1 MREIASFHFEAC
13 AAHSPPRW
21 KVSPQMRNRWENICA
36 DYYYHLALNS
46 LSGLGPSSVVSSLGG
61 SEASSRPHSRSP
73 SVWTA
78 PLPGQAFI
86 SSSADLPALPNIPDQ
101 FTFQH
106 TSFPQAVHHRSDS
119 STYYTAQWGSPES
132 SEAHLGRYHCRNFS
146 IVSADG
152 SPPHRFSPSRSQTLT
167 PPPRRRTISAA
178 RREGQFRFLN
188 SRRRSVVGVR
198 SPLGQGHSRHSFTEN
213 WLQNNSPDSKNAEKS
228 NWWSDVS
235 ENSDKEAPGPYQ
247 AGESPCSG
255 LIWSRAGSGSGPT
268 EKLGPR
274 KARPTRTREVGKRD
288 SPSLKRTISYS
299 ETKQST
305 ILSQKYPEESLI
317 TAQPFQHSL
326 PVSVGLQPKERPRSH
341 LEMSFDMAQDTEK
354 PLPLPPLF
362 DRSVSE
368 GPLSSISVERSVDS
382 IRSLDMT
389 HSSLQKARK
398 RVLWRGKAC
407 IISLPSIDENSNQ
420 NGCIVLLKP
429 QDVDDRLKMWE
440 RQGFDNKGFTLSSSA
455 EALSSVVSPG
465 QSRAVYPD
473 PGDEEKERSQR
484 DFRVSIPDRR
494 EWEDYVYQL
503 KEDKLRALGVSFAD
517 EEPLERNSP
526 VLPLMS
532 RHASSQS
539 SAMPLSPPLAATS
552 IASSHLLQRL
562 NPLSMSFHAPA
573 NSVAHNS
580 ITYNGTQ
587 PFAKPGVSKFS
598 RYHVPPPKTE
608 KVLPPYQF
616 PPAQSPLQGSW
627 SPQQF
632 IRSHPSSRVTS
643 PGVNEHMQSL
653 VSTLPPP
660 ALSSPDHA
668 GHALHQIPNNQPPY
682 LRAQQAQAQAQL
694 LQLSLQQQQQFLDP
708 RFPQMANNPNIAQP
722 SQHSDYKKQPV
733 IITPIPRGH
742 RQNLS
747 ETLQKEVDE
756 ANCHLEGLD
765 QKADAEGRK
774 ANEDDTEEKSLHGD
788 ELPVLANILQ
798 RVDRDLDVGDSDL
811 ETNPSLSNTPNN
823 SGTRPE
829 HNHRSHASKPSLSKL
844 NVNAPPFVYEPKK
857 TSSPDVFA
865 FLGNQQKPKAPS
877 DSKPL
882 TSTAETT
889 KHTSKISTNGSS
901 FNVAAPAFTPTN
913 INKPAAPSRVFSF
926 SSSGPTFEPNTP
938 SLKTAA
944 IEANSVGPVVRSN
957 GSNGG
962 EIFGDF
968 KISEIVKSGRKSKAI
983 PIVRPLDDGIASGQ
997 DLDGQEDE
1005 SGRITQA
1012 DGRQKRLRRNDD
1024 DSDQIPLF
1032 ATPDFKIPT
1041 HVEEL
1046 HGTDQSKPLDS
1057 DSSNQEDITKSKT
1070 DGDRP
1075 ENTND
1080 LSDSEVS
1087 SLLVDHEALD
1097 ADGRPWEPFTFA
1109 DAQDAAVFNA
1119 ALPVL
1124 PSPTD
1129 AASDD
1134 VAHSINGGDEILP
1147 TPMSEGQSSTR
1158 LVSGV
1163 IRDVEHD
1170 SLPAGDIP
1178 EYATSRTLSGASLG
1192 KMVNDNPSPLG
1203 NPGSRSSESS
1213 IHSELYENTKK
1224 QGEGSKGHHRGGNNL
1239 LDKGSHYKGDAVY
1252 TEQSYNEIDAVMKH
1266 LNDEDSD
1273 LGVERN
1279 VSPWAHRSPIRKAFT
1294 DLQDTSRLQPLL
1306 PPPHDMSDA
1315 PSPSPNRLQQSFQ
1328 YLPKSDPESI
1338 STAEVERVARN
1349 ARFSP
1354 SYRPSK
1360 GSLDSDNPVHR
1371 LNSPGDLPVSDWDD
1385 VLSSTD
1391 EVKFQSRAV
1400 FFDHRINNLVGGI
1413 VRQHVSPLE
1422 KLVSGIESSL
1432 ATLSG
1437 RSASRTHRRNTSS
1450 KEIENSDADDEDDLR
1465 EPMSRVTSPVKDRR
1479 YDKIKASMAEL
1490 SAAHQNLPSVSE
1502 ISELMKAVN
1511 DLRSLAPGPTQ
1522 PLEEI
1527 RTIVQEAVSNQ
1538 LRGKSGVVMSSQES
1552 ATAEKLQLHIAGL
1565 ESMLKISDAR
1575 AEDELKARRHTE
1587 DALADNQRLLRIA
1600 MQEAAEQRE
1609 SAEETERSLAAF
1621 HDERQHVLRRTA
1633 VLEGIQES
1641 LQKSVADLSE
1651 KNAAL
1656 ESTLEEY
1663 RLSSSQWRKEVEL
1676 AKMEN
1681 QDLRRTINA
1690 LKVEIEDNIRG
1701 RQTLRTKF
1709 DRLQEDMTLASRDI
1723 ARDQSIWR
1731 KREEENKTRLEIL
1744 NERLGSESKLREKLE
1759 HEIVGFVAK
1768 EREATNLQHAFEQ
1781 SQLENVRLQRLI
1793 DELRAES
1800 NEHQKN
1806 VTRSEC
1812 ELLELRESAR
1822 LEVDLVRASMN
1833 GEIATANNDVKTAR
1847 SELELF
1853 ISRHR
1858 SEIENA
1864 TSIAASTKAR
1874 YEAVVEDI
1882 TNNAA
1887 SSKAKY
1893 EALLEEANMSAA
1905 AAKVRYTAMLEEAS
1919 ESRNI
1924 ALREAAEAREAALQ
1938 EHYRFH
1944 ERTLE
1949 DLKAV
1954 QFQELKNIAGEK
1966 QQSEINLNDRL
1977 SLTNEK
1983 MGYLERQL
1991 EELKAQHDHQLKI
2004 ALEAKQHAENHAS
2017 DRLELANEKLRHLE
2031 QSTEELKALH
2041 AHVLKT
2047 SVEEKERAEI
2057 HADDRLA
2064 LADKKVLHLEDKVT
2078 HLCEMLEIAKRA
2090 SQQLVSQSKKS
2101 GPSPSTNLE
2110 LNSLSRKPNIPE
2122 KISPQAL
2129 RESII
2134 VLQEQLQEREARIEQ
2149 FEQSQT
2155 SIDRDAPAK
2164 LKDREIEITWLR
2176 ELIGVRID
2184 DLEDI
2189 ITTVSQPHFDRDA
2202 VKDAAIRL
2210 KANLQ
2215 MEQQEKERAIAGGQ
2229 NFPSLASI
2237 AASPRALPLAAAAAW
2252 GNWRKGRDSSISF
2265 GSLTAV
2271 ASGSPSQTQSR
2282 SSPPTSQGFLSG
2294 LLTPPGTNI
2303 RQTSQQQGPSSPPIR
2318 QTASSNSK
2326 RPAPRSYR
2334 TPHQSISLRD
2344 DTKPLELLSEAPVTP
2359 RLMRKASY
2367 DGDAEVATGFGE
2379 DSEEGAFFAQD
2390 GRDDAR
2396 SDEPFG
2402 PDIATVSGG
2411 QI

>member
-1 MREIASFHFEAC
+1 M
-13 AAHSPPRW
+13 
-21 KVSPQMRNRWENICA
+21 ENSRA
-36 DYYYHLALNS
+36 DYYYHSALNS

-61 SEASSRPHSRSP
+61 IEASSRPHSRSP

-78 PLPGQAFI
+78 PLSSQAFI
-86 SSSADLPALPNIPDQ
+86 PSSADLPALPDIPDQ

-119 STYYTAQWGSPES
+119 STYYTAQWGSPAS
-132 SEAHLGRYHCRNFS
+132 SEAHLGRPNYRNLS

-167 PPPRRRTISAA
+167 PPQRRRTISAA
-178 RREGQFRFLN
+178 RREGQFGFLN
-188 SRRRSVVGVR
+188 LRRRSAVGVR

-213 WLQNNSPDSKNAEKS
+213 WLRNNLPDSTNAEKS

-235 ENSDKEAPGPYQ
+235 ENSDKEALGLYQ
-247 AGESPCSG
+247 TGESPCSG
-255 LIWSRAGSGSGPT
+255 LTWSRAGGGSSPA
-268 EKLGPR
+268 EKLGAR
-274 KARPTRTREVGKRD
+274 KARSTKSREAGKRD
-288 SPSLKRTISYS
+288 SPSLKRTISCS
-299 ETKQST
+299 ESKQST
-305 ILSQKYPEESLI
+305 TLFPKYPQESLI
-317 TAQPFQHSL
+317 TVQPFQHSL
-326 PVSVGLQPKERPRSH
+326 AVLVGLQPKERPRSH
-341 LEMSFDMAQDTEK
+341 LGTSFGMAQDTEK
-354 PLPLPPLF
+354 PLPPPSPF

-368 GPLSSISVERSVDS
+368 GPLSSISTERSVDS
-382 IRSLDMT
+382 FRSLDMA
-389 HSSLQKARK
+389 HPSLQKARK
-398 RVLWRGKAC
+398 RVMHRGKAC
-407 IISLPSIDENSNQ
+407 IISLPSIDENANQ
-420 NGCIVLLKP
+420 NGRIAFLKP

-455 EALSSVVSPG
+455 EGFSPVISQG

-494 EWEDYVYQL
+494 EWDDYEYQL

-517 EEPLERNSP
+517 EESSARNSP

-539 SAMPLSPPLAATS
+539 SAMPLSPPSAATA
-552 IASSHLLQRL
+552 IANSHPLQRL
-562 NPLSMSFHAPA
+562 NPLTMSFHAPT

-587 PFAKPGVSKFS
+587 PFAKPGASKFS
-598 RYHVPPPKTE
+598 RYHVPPPNTE
-608 KVLPPYQF
+608 KLLPSYQF

-632 IRSHPSSRVTS
+632 IRSHPSPRVTP
-643 PGVNEHMQSL
+643 PGVNGHMQSL

-668 GHALHQIPNNQPPY
+668 GHALHQILNNPPPY
-682 LRAQQAQAQAQL
+682 IRPQQAQTQAQL
-694 LQLSLQQQQQFLDP
+694 LQQSLQQQQQLLDP
-708 RFPQMANNPNIAQP
+708 RFLQMTNNHNIAQP
-722 SQHSDYKKQPV
+722 SQHSNYQKQPD

-756 ANCHLEGLD
+756 ADCHLESSD

-774 ANEDDTEEKSLHGD
+774 AAEDGAEEKSLHGD

-798 RVDRDLDVGDSDL
+798 RVDRDLEVDDSDL
-811 ETNPSLSNTPNN
+811 ETNPSLSNTPKP

-829 HNHRSHASKPSLSKL
+829 HNHRSHESKPSLSKL
-844 NVNAPPFVYEPKK
+844 NVNAPAFVYEPKK

-865 FLGNQQKPKAPS
+865 FLGNQKKPKSPS

-889 KHTSKISTNGSS
+889 KHTSKFSTNGSS

-913 INKPAAPSRVFSF
+913 PTKPAAPSREFSF
-926 SSSGPTFEPNTP
+926 SSSGPKFEPNTP
-938 SLKTAA
+938 SSKTAGIEA
-944 IEANSVGPVVRSN
+944 NTAGIEANSAGPVV

-962 EIFGDF
+962 RIFG
-968 KISEIVKSGRKSKAI
+968 EINFSGMVKPGRKSKAI

-1046 HGTDQSKPLDS
+1046 YERDHPKSLDS
-1057 DSSNQEDITKSKT
+1057 DSNNQEDITKSKT
-1070 DGDRP
+1070 GEDRT
-1075 ENTND
+1075 ENAND

-1087 SLLVDHEALD
+1087 SLLVDREAID
-1097 ADGRPWEPFTFA
+1097 ADGKPWEPFTFA
-1109 DAQDAAVFNA
+1109 DAQDAAMFNA

-1129 AASDD
+1129 AVSDD
-1134 VAHSINGGDEILP
+1134 VGHSTNGGDEILP
-1147 TPMSEGQSSTR
+1147 APMSEGQSSTR

-1170 SLPAGDIP
+1170 SLPASDIP
-1178 EYATSRTLSGASLG
+1178 EYAISGTLSGASLG
-1192 KMVNDNPSPLG
+1192 KTANDNPSPLG
-1203 NPGSRSSESS
+1203 KTGSRSSESS
-1213 IHSELYENTKK
+1213 THSELYENTKRHE
-1224 QGEGSKGHHRGGNNL
+1224 EGSEGHHRGESNL
-1239 LDKGSHYKGDAVY
+1239 LDKGSHYKGNTVY
-1252 TEQSYNEIDAVMKH
+1252 IEQSYNEIDAVMKH

-1279 VSPWAHRSPIRKAFT
+1279 VSPWTHRSPIRTPFT
-1294 DLQDTSRLQPLL
+1294 DLQDTSGIQPLL
-1306 PPPHDMSDA
+1306 PPPHDRSDA
-1315 PSPSPNRLQQSFQ
+1315 PSPSPNRLQQPFQ
-1328 YLPKSDPESI
+1328 YLPKSDSESV

-1385 VLSSTD
+1385 ILSSTD

-1437 RSASRTHRRNTSS
+1437 RSASRRHRRSASS

-1465 EPMSRVTSPVKDRR
+1465 EPLSRVTSPVKDRR

-1490 SAAHQNLPSVSE
+1490 SAAYQNLPSVSE
-1502 ISELMKAVN
+1502 ISELIKAVN
-1511 DLRSLAPGPTQ
+1511 DLRSLAPGPAQ
-1522 PLEEI
+1522 PLGEI
-1527 RTIVQEAVSNQ
+1527 RTVVQEAVANQ

-1575 AEDELKARRHTE
+1575 ADDELKARRHTE

-1621 HDERQHVLRRTA
+1621 HDERHHVLRRTA
-1633 VLEGIQES
+1633 VLEGVQES

-1731 KREEENKTRLEIL
+1731 KREEENKARLEIL
-1744 NERLGSESKLREKLE
+1744 NERLDSESKLREKLE
-1759 HEIVGFVAK
+1759 HEIVGFVAH
-1768 EREATNLQHAFEQ
+1768 EREATNLQQLLEQ
-1781 SQLENVRLQRLI
+1781 SQLEIVRLQRLI

-1800 NEHQKN
+1800 NEHQRN

-1812 ELLELRESAR
+1812 ELLEVRESAR
-1822 LEVDLVRASMN
+1822 LEVELVRASMN

-1847 SELELF
+1847 SELENF

-1864 TSIAASTKAR
+1864 TSIAASTKVR
-1874 YEAVVEDI
+1874 YEAIFEDI

-1893 EALLEEANMSAA
+1893 EALLEEATISAA
-1905 AAKVRYTAMLEEAS
+1905 AAKARYTAMLEEAS

-1954 QFQELKNIAGEK
+1954 QFQELKNIADEK

-1983 MGYLERQL
+1983 IGYLERKL
-1991 EELKAQHDHQLKI
+1991 EESKAQHDQQLKI
-2004 ALEAKQHAENHAS
+2004 ALEAKQHAESLAS

-2031 QSTEELKALH
+2031 QSTDELKALH
-2041 AHVLKT
+2041 ENVLKA
-2047 SVEEKERAEI
+2047 SVEEKDRAEI
-2057 HADDRLA
+2057 HANDRLA

-2078 HLCEMLEIAKRA
+2078 HLYEMLEIAKTA
-2090 SQQLVSQSKKS
+2090 AQQLVSQSKKS
-2101 GPSPSTNLE
+2101 GTNPSTTRE
-2110 LNSLSRKPNIPE
+2110 SIPLSRNPNIPE

-2149 FEQSQT
+2149 LEQEQT
-2155 SIDRDAPAK
+2155 SIDRDAPTK
-2164 LKDREIEITWLR
+2164 LKDREIEVTWLR
-2176 ELIGVRID
+2176 ELLGVRID

-2252 GNWRKGRDSSISF
+2252 GNWRKGRDSSRSF

-2271 ASGSPSQTQSR
+2271 ASGSPSQTPSR
-2282 SSPPTSQGFLSG
+2282 SSPSTSQGFLSG

-2303 RQTSQQQGPSSPPIR
+2303 RQTPQQQGPSSRPIR

-2326 RPAPRSYR
+2326 RPAPRSYQ
-2334 TPHQSISLRD
+2334 TPRQSISLRD
-2344 DTKPLELLSEAPVTP
+2344 DTKPLELLPEAPVTP

-2367 DGDAEVATGFGE
+2367 DGDAEVTTGFGE
-2379 DSEEGAFFAQD
+2379 DSDEGAFFAQD

-2396 SDEPFG
+2396 SYEPFG
-2402 PDIATVSGG
+2402 PDIGTVSEG
-2411 QI
+2411 QV

>member
-1 MREIASFHFEAC
+1 M
-13 AAHSPPRW
+13 
-21 KVSPQMRNRWENICA
+21 
-36 DYYYHLALNS
+36 
-46 LSGLGPSSVVSSLGG
+46 
-61 SEASSRPHSRSP
+61 
-73 SVWTA
+73 
-78 PLPGQAFI
+78 
-86 SSSADLPALPNIPDQ
+86 
-101 FTFQH
+101 
-106 TSFPQAVHHRSDS
+106 HHRSDS
-119 STYYTAQWGSPES
+119 STYYTAQWGSPAS
-132 SEAHLGRYHCRNFS
+132 SEAHLGRHHYRDLS
-146 IVSADG
+146 IVSVDG
-152 SPPHRFSPSRSQTLT
+152 SPADRISPSRSQTLT
-167 PPPRRRTISAA
+167 PSQRRRTISVA
-178 RREGQFRFLN
+178 RREGQFGFLN
-188 SRRRSVVGVR
+188 SRRRSVIGVR
-198 SPLGQGHSRHSFTEN
+198 FPLGQGHSRHSFTEH
-213 WLQNNSPDSKNAEKS
+213 WLKNNLPDSTNGEES
-228 NWWSDVS
+228 SWWSDVS
-235 ENSDKEAPGPYQ
+235 EISDKEALGPYQ

-255 LIWSRAGSGSGPT
+255 PNWSRVSGGSPPA
-268 EKLGPR
+268 EILGIR
-274 KARPTRTREVGKRD
+274 KARSTKTREVGKRD
-288 SPSLKRTISYS
+288 SPNLKRTISCS
-299 ETKQST
+299 EPKQNT
-305 ILSQKYPEESLI
+305 TLFQKHPQGPLI
-317 TAQPFQHSL
+317 TVQPFQHSL
-326 PVSVGLQPKERPRSH
+326 PLSVVLQPKDRPRNH
-341 LEMSFDMAQDTEK
+341 LGISFGMAQGTEK
-354 PLPLPPLF
+354 PLPPPPPF
-362 DRSVSE
+362 DRSVPE
-368 GPLSSISVERSVDS
+368 GPLSSISMERSVDS
-382 IRSLDMT
+382 IRSLDT
-389 HSSLQKARK
+389 GHQSLQKARK
-398 RVLWRGKAC
+398 RVTWRGKAC
-407 IISLPSIDENSNQ
+407 VISLPSIDENSNQ
-420 NGCIVLLKP
+420 NGSIVLLKP
-429 QDVDDRLKMWE
+429 QDVHDRLKMWE

-455 EALSSVVSPG
+455 EGFSPVTSQG

-484 DFRVSIPDRR
+484 QFRVSIPDRR

-517 EEPLERNSP
+517 GESSVRNTP
-526 VLPLMS
+526 VLPFMS
-532 RHASSQS
+532 RNASSQS

-552 IASSHLLQRL
+552 MANSHHLQRL
-562 NPLSMSFHAPA
+562 NPLSMSFHAPT
-573 NSVAHNS
+573 NSGAHQS
-580 ITYNGTQ
+580 IIYNGTQ
-587 PFAKPGVSKFS
+587 PFAKPGVANFS
-598 RYHVPPPKTE
+598 RYQVPTPNTE

-643 PGVNEHMQSL
+643 PGVIGRVQSL

-668 GHALHQIPNNQPPY
+668 GHALHQAPNNTPPY
-682 LRAQQAQAQAQL
+682 MRPQQAQAQVQPL
-694 LQLSLQQQQQFLDP
+694 EQSLQQQQQPPDP
-708 RFPQMANNPNIAQP
+708 RVLQMTNSHDITQP
-722 SQHSDYKKQPV
+722 SQHSNHKKQPD

-756 ANCHLEGLD
+756 AYSHLESSD
-765 QKADAEGRK
+765 QKADAERGQVDENDAEGK
-774 ANEDDTEEKSLHGD
+774 ILHVE
-788 ELPVLANILQ
+788 ELPVLANILR
-798 RVDRDLDVGDSDL
+798 RVNRDLDVDDSDL
-811 ETNPSLSNTPNN
+811 ETNPSISNTPKP
-823 SGTRPE
+823 SGTWLE
-829 HNHRSHASKPSLSKL
+829 HNHQSHESKPSLSKL
-844 NVNAPPFVYEPKK
+844 NVNAPAFVYEPKK

-865 FLGNQQKPKAPS
+865 FLGNQQQPKSPS
-877 DSKPL
+877 GSKPL
-882 TSTAETT
+882 TSTVEIT
-889 KHTSKISTNGSS
+889 KHSSKFSANGSS

-913 INKPAAPSRVFSF
+913 PAKPAAPSRVFSF
-926 SSSGPTFEPNTP
+926 SSSGPTFGPNAP
-938 SLKTAA
+938 SFKTAG
-944 IEANSVGPVVRSN
+944 IEANFAGPVVE
-957 GSNGG
+957 SNGG
-962 EIFGDF
+962 KIFGEIDF
-968 KISEIVKSGRKSKAI
+968 SEIVKPGRKSKAI
-983 PIVRPLDDGIASGQ
+983 PIVRPLDDEFASGQ
-997 DLDGQEDE
+997 HLDGQEDE

-1012 DGRQKRLRRNDD
+1012 DGRQKRLRRNDE

-1041 HVEEL
+1041 HVNEPHET
-1046 HGTDQSKPLDS
+1046 HQSKSPDS
-1057 DSSNQEDITKSKT
+1057 DSNNQEDITKSKT
-1070 DGDRP
+1070 NGDRP
-1075 ENTND
+1075 EYTND
-1080 LSDSEVS
+1080 SSDSEVS
-1087 SLLVDHEALD
+1087 SLLVGHETTD
-1097 ADGRPWEPFTFA
+1097 VDGKQWEPFTFS
-1109 DAQDAAVFNA
+1109 DAQDAALFNA
-1119 ALPVL
+1119 ALPVR
-1124 PSPTD
+1124 PSTD
-1129 AASDD
+1129 AVCNDLAYSPIG
-1134 VAHSINGGDEILP
+1134 VDEIPPASL
-1147 TPMSEGQSSTR
+1147 SECHSST
-1158 LVSGV
+1158 LIVSGV

-1170 SLPAGDIP
+1170 SLPASEMP
-1178 EYATSRTLSGASLG
+1178 EHATSRTLSRASLG
-1192 KMVNDNPSPLG
+1192 KMVNDNPSPLSKK
-1203 NPGSRSSESS
+1203 GSRSSESS
-1213 IHSELYENTKK
+1213 NHSELNENTKK
-1224 QGEGSKGHHRGGNNL
+1224 QEAGSEGHHRDESNL
-1239 LDKGSHYKGDAVY
+1239 TDQGSHYTGDATY
-1252 TEQSYNEIDAVMKH
+1252 IEQSYNEIDAVMKH

-1279 VSPWAHRSPIRKAFT
+1279 VSHWRHRSPIRTSVA
-1294 DLQDTSRLQPLL
+1294 DLQDTSGIQPRL
-1306 PPPHDMSDA
+1306 PPPHDRSDA
-1315 PSPSPNRLQQSFQ
+1315 PSPSPNRLQQPFQ
-1328 YLPKSDPESI
+1328 YLPQSAPESV

-1360 GSLDSDNPVHR
+1360 GSLDSDNPIHR

-1385 VLSSTD
+1385 ILSSTD

-1432 ATLSG
+1432 AALSG
-1437 RSASRTHRRNTSS
+1437 RSASRRHRRSTSS
-1450 KEIENSDADDEDDLR
+1450 RDIENSDADDEDELR
-1465 EPMSRVTSPVKDRR
+1465 EPLSRVTSPVKDRR

-1490 SAAHQNLPSVSE
+1490 SAAHHNLPSVSE

-1511 DLRSLAPGPTQ
+1511 DLRSLASGPTQ
-1522 PLEEI
+1522 PLGEI
-1527 RTIVQEAVSNQ
+1527 RTIVQEAVANQ

-1575 AEDELKARRHTE
+1575 ADDELKARRHTE

-1633 VLEGIQES
+1633 VLEGVQES

-1731 KREEENKTRLEIL
+1731 KREEENKARLEIL
-1744 NERLGSESKLREKLE
+1744 NERLASESKLREKLE
-1759 HEIVGFVAK
+1759 HEIVSLVAQG
-1768 EREATNLQHAFEQ
+1768 RESTNLQHALEQ
-1781 SQLENVRLQRLI
+1781 SQSEIVRMQRLI

-1800 NEHQKN
+1800 SEHQKN

-1812 ELLELRESAR
+1812 ELLEVRESAR
-1822 LEVDLVRASMN
+1822 LEVELVRASMKA
-1833 GEIATANNDVKTAR
+1833 EIARANNEVKTVR
-1847 SELELF
+1847 SELELS

-1858 SEIENA
+1858 SEIDNA
-1864 TSIAASTKAR
+1864 TGIAASTKAR
-1874 YEAVVEDI
+1874 YEAILEEV

-1893 EALLEEANMSAA
+1893 EASLEEATISAA

-1919 ESRNI
+1919 ESRND

-1954 QFQELKNIAGEK
+1954 QSQELKNMADAK
-1966 QQSEINLNDRL
+1966 QQSEMNLNDRL
-1977 SLTNEK
+1977 SLANEK
-1983 MGYLERQL
+1983 MGYLERKM

-2004 ALEAKQHAENHAS
+2004 ALEAKQDAESHAS
-2017 DRLELANEKLRHLE
+2017 DRLALAHEKLHHLE
-2031 QSTEELKALH
+2031 QSTEEFKALH
-2041 AHVLKT
+2041 EHMLKV
-2047 SVEEKERAEI
+2047 SVEEKERAER

-2078 HLCEMLEIAKRA
+2078 HLYEMLEIAKTA
-2090 SQQLVSQSKKS
+2090 AQQLVSQSKIS
-2101 GPSPSTNLE
+2101 GPSSSTSHQSIPPPR
-2110 LNSLSRKPNIPE
+2110 NSSIPE

-2149 FEQSQT
+2149 LEQEQT

-2176 ELIGVRID
+2176 ELLGVRID

-2189 ITTVSQPHFDRDA
+2189 ITTVSQPHFDREA

-2252 GNWRKGRDSSISF
+2252 GNWRKGRDISRSF
-2265 GSLTAV
+2265 GGITAV
-2271 ASGSPSQTQSR
+2271 ASGSPSQTPSR
-2282 SSPPTSQGFLSG
+2282 SSPSASQGFLSG

-2303 RQTSQQQGPSSPPIR
+2303 RQTPQQQGPSSRPIR

-2334 TPHQSISLRD
+2334 TPSQSISFRD
-2344 DTKPLELLSEAPVTP
+2344 DNKPLELLPEAPVTP
-2359 RLMRKASY
+2359 RLMRKGSY
-2367 DGDAEVATGFGE
+2367 DGDAEVTTGFGE
-2379 DSEEGAFFAQD
+2379 DSDESAFFAHD
-2390 GRDDAR
+2390 GEDDAR
-2396 SDEPFG
+2396 SYEPFG
-2402 PDIATVSGG
+2402 LDIGAVSGD
-2411 QI
+2411 QA

>member
-1 MREIASFHFEAC
+1 M
-13 AAHSPPRW
+13 
-21 KVSPQMRNRWENICA
+21 
-36 DYYYHLALNS
+36 
-46 LSGLGPSSVVSSLGG
+46 
-61 SEASSRPHSRSP
+61 
-73 SVWTA
+73 
-78 PLPGQAFI
+78 
-86 SSSADLPALPNIPDQ
+86 
-101 FTFQH
+101 
-106 TSFPQAVHHRSDS
+106 
-119 STYYTAQWGSPES
+119 
-132 SEAHLGRYHCRNFS
+132 
-146 IVSADG
+146 
-152 SPPHRFSPSRSQTLT
+152 
-167 PPPRRRTISAA
+167 
-178 RREGQFRFLN
+178 
-188 SRRRSVVGVR
+188 
-198 SPLGQGHSRHSFTEN
+198 
-213 WLQNNSPDSKNAEKS
+213 EKG

-235 ENSDKEAPGPYQ
+235 EISDKEALGPYQ
-247 AGESPCSG
+247 SGESPCSG
-255 LIWSRAGSGSGPT
+255 PTLSRVGCGSPPAD
-268 EKLGPR
+268 KLDIR
-274 KARPTRTREVGKRD
+274 KARPTKTREAGKRD
-288 SPSLKRTISYS
+288 NPSLKRNSNCS
-299 ETKQST
+299 EPKQSNT
-305 ILSQKYPEESLI
+305 LFQKYPQESLI
-317 TAQPFQHSL
+317 TVQPFQHSL
-326 PVSVGLQPKERPRSH
+326 AILVGLQPKERPRNH
-341 LEMSFDMAQDTEK
+341 LGTLFGMAQDKEK
-354 PLPLPPLF
+354 PLPPPPPF
-362 DRSVSE
+362 DRSISE
-368 GPLSSISVERSVDS
+368 GPLSNISVVRSVDS
-382 IRSLDMT
+382 IRSPDMA
-389 HSSLQKARK
+389 HPWLQKARK
-398 RVLWRGKAC
+398 RVTWRGKAC

-420 NGCIVLLKP
+420 NGYIALLKP
-429 QDVDDRLKMWE
+429 KDVHDRLKMWE
-440 RQGFDNKGFTLSSSA
+440 HQGFDNKGFTLSSSA
-455 EALSSVVSPG
+455 EGFSPVISQG

-473 PGDEEKERSQR
+473 PLDEEKERSQR

-517 EEPLERNSP
+517 EESSARNTP

-532 RHASSQS
+532 RHNSSQS
-539 SAMPLSPPLAATS
+539 SAMPLSPPLATTS
-552 IASSHLLQRL
+552 IANSHPLQRL
-562 NPLSMSFHAPA
+562 NPLSMSFHAPT
-573 NSVAHNS
+573 NSVAHKS
-580 ITYNGTQ
+580 IIYNGTQ
-587 PFAKPGVSKFS
+587 PFAKPGVSQFS
-598 RYHVPPPKTE
+598 RYHVPQPNTE

-627 SPQQF
+627 SPEQF

-643 PGVNEHMQSL
+643 PGVNGRMQSI
-653 VSTLPPP
+653 VSTLPPR

-668 GHALHQIPNNQPPY
+668 GHALHQSSNNPPPY
-682 LRAQQAQAQAQL
+682 MRPQQAQTQAQQL
-694 LQLSLQQQQQFLDP
+694 LDHRFLQ
-708 RFPQMANNPNIAQP
+708 MTNNNNIAQP
-722 SQHSDYKKQPV
+722 SQHSNYKKQPD

-756 ANCHLEGLD
+756 ADCNLESSD
-765 QKADAEGRK
+765 QKADAEGRQ
-774 ANEDDTEEKSLHGD
+774 ADEDDVEEKSLHGD
-788 ELPVLANILQ
+788 DLPVLANILQ
-798 RVDRDLDVGDSDL
+798 CVDRDLLDVDDSEL
-811 ETNPSLSNTPNN
+811 ETNPSISNTPKPN
-823 SGTRPE
+823 GTWPD
-829 HNHRSHASKPSLSKL
+829 HNHRSHESKPSLSKL
-844 NVNAPPFVYEPKK
+844 NVNAPMFVYEPKK

-865 FLGNQQKPKAPS
+865 FLGNQQNPKSPS
-877 DSKPL
+877 GSKPL
-882 TSTAETT
+882 NSTAETI
-889 KHTSKISTNGSS
+889 KHRSKLSTNGSS
-901 FNVAAPAFTPTN
+901 FNVTAPAFTPTN
-913 INKPAAPSRVFSF
+913 PPKPAAPFRVFSF
-926 SSSGPTFEPNTP
+926 SSSGPTFEPNGP
-938 SLKTAA
+938 SFKTAD
-944 IEANSVGPVVRSN
+944 IETNSAGPVVGSNASN
-957 GSNGG
+957 GVKIFG
-962 EIFGDF
+962 EIDF
-968 KISEIVKSGRKSKAI
+968 SEIVKPGRKSKAI
-983 PIVRPLDDGIASGQ
+983 PIVRPLDEGIASGQ
-997 DLDGQEDE
+997 HFDGQED
-1005 SGRITQA
+1005 
-1012 DGRQKRLRRNDD
+1012 DGRQKRLRRDDD

-1032 ATPDFKIPT
+1032 ATPDFQIPSL
-1041 HVEEL
+1041 VEEL
-1046 HGTDQSKPLDS
+1046 HETDQLQSPDS
-1057 DSSNQEDITKSKT
+1057 DSNNQEGMTKSRT
-1070 DGDRP
+1070 DRDQL

-1080 LSDSEVS
+1080 SSHTEVS
-1087 SLLVDHEALD
+1087 SLLVDHETID
-1097 ADGRPWEPFTFA
+1097 SDGKRWEPFTFA
-1109 DAQDAAVFNA
+1109 DAQDAAMFNA

-1129 AASDD
+1129 AVCDD
-1134 VAHSINGGDEILP
+1134 VEHSTNGGDEIFPAPL
-1147 TPMSEGQSSTR
+1147 SEGQSSAC

-1170 SLPAGDIP
+1170 SLPASDRP
-1178 EYATSRTLSGASLG
+1178 EYATSRTLSRASLVE
-1192 KMVNDNPSPLG
+1192 MVNDNPSPLG
-1203 NPGSRSSESS
+1203 KTCSRSLGSS
-1213 IHSELYENTKK
+1213 NHSELYENTKK
-1224 QGEGSKGHHRGGNNL
+1224 QEGSERHHRGKSNP
-1239 LDKGSHYKGDAVY
+1239 LDKGSHYKEDATY
-1252 TEQSYNEIDAVMKH
+1252 IEQSYNEIDAVMKH

-1279 VSPWAHRSPIRKAFT
+1279 ISPWAHPCPIRKPFT
-1294 DLQDTSRLQPLL
+1294 DLHDTSGIQPLL
-1306 PPPHDMSDA
+1306 PPPHDKSDA
-1315 PSPSPNRLQQSFQ
+1315 PSPSPNRLQQLFQ
-1328 YLPKSDPESI
+1328 YLPKSDSESV

-1360 GSLDSDNPVHR
+1360 GSLDSENPIHR

-1385 VLSSTD
+1385 ILSSTD
-1391 EVKFQSRAV
+1391 ELKFQSRAV

-1422 KLVSGIESSL
+1422 KLISGIESSL
-1432 ATLSG
+1432 ATLSA
-1437 RSASRTHRRNTSS
+1437 RSASRRHRRSTSS

-1465 EPMSRVTSPVKDRR
+1465 EPLSRVTSPAKDRR

-1511 DLRSLAPGPTQ
+1511 DLRSLAPGPAQ
-1522 PLEEI
+1522 PLGEI
-1527 RTIVQEAVSNQ
+1527 RAVVQEAVANQ

-1575 AEDELKARRHTE
+1575 ADDELKARRHTE

-1600 MQEAAEQRE
+1600 MQEASEQRE

-1633 VLEGIQES
+1633 LLEGVQES

-1663 RLSSSQWRKEVEL
+1663 RLSSSQWRNEVES

-1681 QDLRRTINA
+1681 QDLQRTVNA

-1701 RQTLRTKF
+1701 RHTLRTKF

-1731 KREEENKTRLEIL
+1731 KREEENKARLEIL
-1744 NERLGSESKLREKLE
+1744 NERLDSESKLREELE
-1759 HEIVGFVAK
+1759 HEIVGFVAQ
-1768 EREATNLQHAFEQ
+1768 EREATNLQHALEQ
-1781 SQLENVRLQRLI
+1781 SQLENVRLHRLI

-1800 NEHQKN
+1800 NEHQRD

-1812 ELLELRESAR
+1812 KLLEVRESAR
-1822 LEVDLVRASMN
+1822 LEVELVRVSMN

-1874 YEAVVEDI
+1874 YEAILEDV
-1882 TNNAA
+1882 TDNAD

-1893 EALLEEANMSAA
+1893 EALLEEATINAA

-1919 ESRNI
+1919 ESRNN

-1954 QFQELKNIAGEK
+1954 QFQELKNMADAK
-1966 QQSEINLNDRL
+1966 QQCEINLKDRL
-1977 SLTNEK
+1977 SLANEK
-1983 MGYLERQL
+1983 MGYLERKL
-1991 EELKAQHDHQLKI
+1991 EELKVQHDQQLEL
-2004 ALEAKQHAENHAS
+2004 ALEAKQHTESNAS
-2017 DRLELANEKLRHLE
+2017 DQLVLANEKLRHLE

-2041 AHVLKT
+2041 EHTLKT
-2047 SVEEKERAEI
+2047 SVEEKQRAEI

-2064 LADKKVLHLEDKVT
+2064 IADKKVLHLEDKVT
-2078 HLCEMLEIAKRA
+2078 HLYEMLEIAKTA
-2090 SQQLVSQSKKS
+2090 AQQLVTRSKKC
-2101 GPSPSTNLE
+2101 GPSPSTIRE
-2110 LNSLSRKPNIPE
+2110 PIPLSRNASLPE

-2149 FEQSQT
+2149 LGQEQK

-2176 ELIGVRID
+2176 ELLGVRID

-2215 MEQQEKERAIAGGQ
+2215 MEQQEKERSIAGGQ

-2252 GNWRKGRDSSISF
+2252 GNWRKGRDSSRSF

-2271 ASGSPSQTQSR
+2271 ASDSPSQTPSR
-2282 SSPPTSQGFLSG
+2282 SSPSTSQGFLSG
-2294 LLTPPGTNI
+2294 LLTPPGTNT
-2303 RQTSQQQGPSSPPIR
+2303 RQTTQQQGQSCRPIR

-2326 RPAPRSYR
+2326 RPTPKSYQ
-2334 TPHQSISLRD
+2334 TPCQSISLGED
-2344 DTKPLELLSEAPVTP
+2344 NKPLGLLPEAPVTP
-2359 RLMRKASY
+2359 RLMRKASF
-2367 DGDAEVATGFGE
+2367 DGDAEVTTGFGG
-2379 DSEEGAFFAQD
+2379 DSDEGAIFAHD
-2390 GRDDAR
+2390 GSDDAI
-2396 SDEPFG
+2396 SFEPFG
-2402 PDIATVSGG
+2402 PHIDTLSED

>member
-1 MREIASFHFEAC
+1 M
-13 AAHSPPRW
+13 
-21 KVSPQMRNRWENICA
+21 
-36 DYYYHLALNS
+36 
-46 LSGLGPSSVVSSLGG
+46 
-61 SEASSRPHSRSP
+61 
-73 SVWTA
+73 
-78 PLPGQAFI
+78 
-86 SSSADLPALPNIPDQ
+86 
-101 FTFQH
+101 
-106 TSFPQAVHHRSDS
+106 
-119 STYYTAQWGSPES
+119 
-132 SEAHLGRYHCRNFS
+132 
-146 IVSADG
+146 SADG
-152 SPPHRFSPSRSQTLT
+152 SPPHRFSPIRSQTLT
-167 PPPRRRTISAA
+167 PPQRRRTISVA
-178 RREGQFRFLN
+178 RREGQLRFLN

-213 WLQNNSPDSKNAEKS
+213 WLRNNLPGSTNSEKS
-228 NWWSDVS
+228 NWWSDSS
-235 ENSDKEAPGPYQ
+235 ENSDKEALGPYQ
-247 AGESPCSG
+247 AEESPCSRPTS
-255 LIWSRAGSGSGPT
+255 SRVGGGSPPA
-268 EKLGPR
+268 EKVGAR
-274 KARPTRTREVGKRD
+274 KARSTKTREAGKRD
-288 SPSLKRTISYS
+288 SPSLKRDISCS
-299 ETKQST
+299 APKQST
-305 ILSQKYPEESLI
+305 TLFQRYPKESLI
-317 TAQPFQHSL
+317 TVQPFQHSL
-326 PVSVGLQPKERPRSH
+326 AILVDLQPKERPRSH
-341 LEMSFDMAQDTEK
+341 LGMSFRMAQDTDK
-354 PLPLPPLF
+354 PLPPPPPF

-368 GPLSSISVERSVDS
+368 GPLSSISP
-382 IRSLDMT
+382 
-389 HSSLQKARK
+389 SLQKARK
-398 RVLWRGKAC
+398 RVMCRGKAC
-407 IISLPSIDENSNQ
+407 IISLPLIDENSKQ
-420 NGCIVLLKP
+420 SGCIALLKP

-440 RQGFDNKGFTLSSSA
+440 SQGFDNKGFTLSSSA
-455 EALSSVVSPG
+455 EGFSPAISHG

-473 PGDEEKERSQR
+473 PGDEEKERLQR

-494 EWEDYVYQL
+494 GWEDYVYQL

-517 EEPLERNSP
+517 EESSARNSP

-539 SAMPLSPPLAATS
+539 SAMPLSPPSAAAS
-552 IASSHLLQRL
+552 IAKSHPLQRL
-562 NPLSMSFHAPA
+562 NPLSMSFHAPT
-573 NSVAHNS
+573 NPVAHNL
-580 ITYNGTQ
+580 ITYNGAQ
-587 PFAKPGVSKFS
+587 PFAKPGVSKLS
-598 RYHVPPPKTE
+598 RYHVPPPSTE
-608 KVLPPYQF
+608 KLLPPYQF

-627 SPQQF
+627 PPQQF
-632 IRSHPSSRVTS
+632 IRSHPSPRVTS
-643 PGVNEHMQSL
+643 PGVNGHMQSL

-668 GHALHQIPNNQPPY
+668 GHVLHQTPNNPPPY
-682 LRAQQAQAQAQL
+682 IRPQQAQPQAQL
-694 LQLSLQQQQQFLDP
+694 LQQSLQQQQQQLLDP
-708 RFPQMANNPNIAQP
+708 QFLQMTNNHIIAQP
-722 SQHSDYKKQPV
+722 SQHSSYKKQPD

-756 ANCHLEGLD
+756 ADCHLESSD
-765 QKADAEGRK
+765 QKAQAEGRK
-774 ANEDDTEEKSLHGD
+774 ADADDVDEKSLHGE
-788 ELPVLANILQ
+788 ELPVLANILH
-798 RVDRDLDVGDSDL
+798 RVDREFDVDDSDL
-811 ETNPSLSNTPNN
+811 ETNPSLSNTPKP
-823 SGTRPE
+823 SGIRPE
-829 HNHRSHASKPSLSKL
+829 HNHRSHESKPSLSKL
-844 NVNAPPFVYEPKK
+844 NVNAPAFVYEPKK
-857 TSSPDVFA
+857 TSSPAVFA
-865 FLGNQQKPKAPS
+865 FLGNQKPKSPS

-882 TSTAETT
+882 TSIVEST
-889 KHTSKISTNGSS
+889 KHKSKFSTDGSS
-901 FNVAAPAFTPTN
+901 FNVTAPAFTPTN
-913 INKPAAPSRVFSF
+913 STKPAAPSRVFSF
-926 SSSGPTFEPNTP
+926 SSSGPTFEPNAP
-938 SLKTAA
+938 SFKTAG
-944 IEANSVGPVVRSN
+944 IEANSAGPVVGSI
-957 GSNGG
+957 GSNG
-962 EIFGDF
+962 EKIFGDINF
-968 KISEIVKSGRKSKAI
+968 SEMVKPGRKSKAI
-983 PIVRPLDDGIASGQ
+983 PIVRPLDHGIASGQ

-1041 HVEEL
+1041 HVEEF
-1046 HGTDQSKPLDS
+1046 HETDQPKSLDS
-1057 DSSNQEDITKSKT
+1057 DSNNQEDTTKSKT
-1070 DGDRP
+1070 DEDRP
-1075 ENTND
+1075 EDTND

-1087 SLLVDHEALD
+1087 SLLADHEAID
-1097 ADGRPWEPFTFA
+1097 ADGKPFTFE
-1109 DAQDAAVFNA
+1109 DAQDAAMFNA

-1129 AASDD
+1129 AVSDD
-1134 VAHSINGGDEILP
+1134 AAHSTNGGDEILP
-1147 TPMSEGQSSTR
+1147 APTSEGQSSTR

-1163 IRDVEHD
+1163 IRDVEYD
-1170 SLPAGDIP
+1170 SLPASDIP

-1192 KMVNDNPSPLG
+1192 KTVNDNLSPLG
-1203 NPGSRSSESS
+1203 KTGSRSSESS
-1213 IHSELYENTKK
+1213 IHSELYGNTKR
-1224 QGEGSKGHHRGGNNL
+1224 QEEGSEGHHRNL
-1239 LDKGSHYKGDAVY
+1239 LDTGSHYKGNAVY
-1252 TEQSYNEIDAVMKH
+1252 IEQSYNEIDAVMKH

-1279 VSPWAHRSPIRKAFT
+1279 VSPWTHRSPIRTPLT
-1294 DLQDTSRLQPLL
+1294 DLQDTSGVQPLL
-1306 PPPHDMSDA
+1306 PPPHDRSDA
-1315 PSPSPNRLQQSFQ
+1315 PSPSPNRLQQPFQ
-1328 YLPKSDPESI
+1328 YLPKSDSESV

-1360 GSLDSDNPVHR
+1360 GSLDSENPVHR
-1371 LNSPGDLPVSDWDD
+1371 LNSPGNLPVSDWDD
-1385 VLSSTD
+1385 ILSSTD

-1437 RSASRTHRRNTSS
+1437 RSASRRHWRSTSS

-1465 EPMSRVTSPVKDRR
+1465 EPLSRVTSPVKDRR

-1490 SAAHQNLPSVSE
+1490 SATHQNLPSVSE
-1502 ISELMKAVN
+1502 ISELTKAVN
-1511 DLRSLAPGPTQ
+1511 DLRSLASGSTQ
-1522 PLEEI
+1522 PLGEI
-1527 RTIVQEAVSNQ
+1527 RTIVQEAVANQ

-1575 AEDELKARRHTE
+1575 ADDELKARRHTE

-1633 VLEGIQES
+1633 VLEGVQES

-1731 KREEENKTRLEIL
+1731 KREEENKARLEIL
-1744 NERLGSESKLREKLE
+1744 NERLDSESKLREKLE
-1759 HEIVGFVAK
+1759 HEIVGFVAH
-1768 EREATNLQHAFEQ
+1768 EREATNLQQVLEQ
-1781 SQLENVRLQRLI
+1781 SQLEIGRLQRLI

-1800 NEHQKN
+1800 NEHQRN
-1806 VTRSEC
+1806 VTRAEC
-1812 ELLELRESAR
+1812 ELLEVRESAR
-1822 LEVDLVRASMN
+1822 LEVDLVRASMK

-1864 TSIAASTKAR
+1864 TSLAASTKAR
-1874 YEAVVEDI
+1874 YEAILEDI
-1882 TNNAA
+1882 TSNAT

-1893 EALLEEANMSAA
+1893 EALLEEATINAT
-1905 AAKVRYTAMLEEAS
+1905 AAKARYTAMLEEAS

-1954 QFQELKNIAGEK
+1954 QSQELKNIADEK

-1983 MGYLERQL
+1983 MGYLERKL
-1991 EELKAQHDHQLKI
+1991 EESKAQHDQQLKI
-2004 ALEAKQHAENHAS
+2004 ALEARQHAESHAS

-2031 QSTEELKALH
+2031 QSIEELKALH
-2041 AHVLKT
+2041 EHVLKA

-2064 LADKKVLHLEDKVT
+2064 LADKKVLHLEDKLT
-2078 HLCEMLEIAKRA
+2078 HLYEMLEIAKSA
-2090 SQQLVSQSKKS
+2090 AQQLVSQSKKS
-2101 GPSPSTNLE
+2101 GPSPSTTRESIPPSIN
-2110 LNSLSRKPNIPE
+2110 PNIPE

-2129 RESII
+2129 RESIM

-2149 FEQSQT
+2149 LEQEQT
-2155 SIDRDAPAK
+2155 SIDRNAPAK

-2176 ELIGVRID
+2176 ELLGVRID

-2189 ITTVSQPHFDRDA
+2189 ITTVSQPHFDQNA

-2215 MEQQEKERAIAGGQ
+2215 MEQQEKDRAFAGGQ
-2229 NFPSLASI
+2229 NFPSFASI

-2252 GNWRKGRDSSISF
+2252 GNWRKGRDSSRTF

-2271 ASGSPSQTQSR
+2271 ASGSPSQTPSR
-2282 SSPPTSQGFLSG
+2282 SSPSSSQGFLSG

-2303 RQTSQQQGPSSPPIR
+2303 RQTPQQQGPSSRPIR
-2318 QTASSNSK
+2318 QIASSNSK
-2326 RPAPRSYR
+2326 RPAPSSYR
-2334 TPHQSISLRD
+2334 TPRQSISLLD
-2344 DTKPLELLSEAPVTP
+2344 DTKPLELLPEAPVTP
-2359 RLMRKASY
+2359 RLLRKASY
-2367 DGDAEVATGFGE
+2367 DGDAEVTTGFGE
-2379 DSEEGAFFAQD
+2379 DSDESAFFAQD

-2396 SDEPFG
+2396 SYEPFG
-2402 PDIATVSGG
+2402 PDIDAVSGG
-2411 QI
+2411 QV

>member
-1 MREIASFHFEAC
+1 M
-13 AAHSPPRW
+13 
-21 KVSPQMRNRWENICA
+21 
-36 DYYYHLALNS
+36 
-46 LSGLGPSSVVSSLGG
+46 
-61 SEASSRPHSRSP
+61 
-73 SVWTA
+73 
-78 PLPGQAFI
+78 
-86 SSSADLPALPNIPDQ
+86 
-101 FTFQH
+101 
-106 TSFPQAVHHRSDS
+106 
-119 STYYTAQWGSPES
+119 
-132 SEAHLGRYHCRNFS
+132 
-146 IVSADG
+146 
-152 SPPHRFSPSRSQTLT
+152 
-167 PPPRRRTISAA
+167 
-178 RREGQFRFLN
+178 
-188 SRRRSVVGVR
+188 
-198 SPLGQGHSRHSFTEN
+198 QGHSRHSFTEH
-213 WLQNNSPDSKNAEKS
+213 WLKNNLPDSTNVDES
-228 NWWSDVS
+228 SWWSDVS
-235 ENSDKEAPGPYQ
+235 DISDKEALGPYQ

-255 LIWSRAGSGSGPT
+255 PTWSRLGIGSPPT
-268 EKLGPR
+268 EILGIR
-274 KARPTRTREVGKRD
+274 KARSTETREAGKKD
-288 SPSLKRTISYS
+288 SPNLKRTISCS
-299 ETKQST
+299 EPKQST
-305 ILSQKYPEESLI
+305 TLFQKHPQESLI
-317 TAQPFQHSL
+317 NLQPFQHTL
-326 PVSVGLQPKERPRSH
+326 PVSVGLQPKERPRNH
-341 LEMSFDMAQDTEK
+341 LGTSFGMAQDTEK
-354 PLPLPPLF
+354 PLPPPPPF

-368 GPLSSISVERSVDS
+368 GPLSSISVEHSVDS
-382 IRSLDMT
+382 IRSLDMA
-389 HSSLQKARK
+389 HASLQKVRK
-398 RVLWRGKAC
+398 RVTWRGKAC
-407 IISLPSIDENSNQ
+407 VISLPSIDENSNQ
-420 NGCIVLLKP
+420 NGCIALLKP
-429 QDVDDRLKMWE
+429 QDVHDRLKMWE

-455 EALSSVVSPG
+455 EGSSPYILQG

-484 DFRVSIPDRR
+484 EFRVSIPDRR

-517 EEPLERNSP
+517 EESSAKNTP
-526 VLPLMS
+526 VIPFMS

-539 SAMPLSPPLAATS
+539 SAMPLSPPLTATS
-552 IASSHLLQRL
+552 MANSHPLQRL
-562 NPLSMSFHAPA
+562 NPLSMSFHAPTNSA
-573 NSVAHNS
+573 N
-580 ITYNGTQ
+580 IYNGTQ
-587 PFAKPGVSKFS
+587 PFAKPGVANFP
-598 RYHVPPPKTE
+598 RYQVPPPNTE

-616 PPAQSPLQGSW
+616 PPGQSPLQGSW

-643 PGVNEHMQSL
+643 PGVTGRMQSL

-668 GHALHQIPNNQPPY
+668 GHALHQIPHNPPPY
-682 LRAQQAQAQAQL
+682 MRPQQAQTQAQL
-694 LQLSLQQQQQFLDP
+694 LQQSLQQQQPLPDP
-708 RFPQMANNPNIAQP
+708 RFLQMTNNHNITQP
-722 SQHSDYKKQPV
+722 SQHSNYKKQPD

-756 ANCHLEGLD
+756 VDCNLESSD
-765 QKADAEGRK
+765 QKADAEGRQ
-774 ANEDDTEEKSLHGD
+774 ADEDDAEGKSLHGD
-788 ELPVLANILQ
+788 ELPVLANLLR
-798 RVDRDLDVGDSDL
+798 RVNRDLDVDDSDL
-811 ETNPSLSNTPNN
+811 ETNPSISNTPKP
-823 SGTRPE
+823 SGTWPE
-829 HNHRSHASKPSLSKL
+829 HNHRSHESKPSLSKL
-844 NVNAPPFVYEPKK
+844 NVNAPAFVYEPKK

-865 FLGNQQKPKAPS
+865 FLGNQQKPKSPS
-877 DSKPL
+877 GSKPL
-882 TSTAETT
+882 TSTAEIT
-889 KHTSKISTNGSS
+889 KHSSKFSKNGSS

-913 INKPAAPSRVFSF
+913 PAKPAAPSRVFSF
-926 SSSGPTFEPNTP
+926 SSSGPTFGP
-938 SLKTAA
+938 SAPSFKTAG
-944 IEANSVGPVVRSN
+944 IEANSSAPVV
-957 GSNGG
+957 GSNEGKIFG
-962 EIFGDF
+962 EIDF
-968 KISEIVKSGRKSKAI
+968 SEIVKPGRKSKAI
-983 PIVRPLDDGIASGQ
+983 PIVRPLDDEIASSQ
-997 DLDGQEDE
+997 YFDGQEDE

-1041 HVEEL
+1041 HVEEP
-1046 HGTDQSKPLDS
+1046 HETDQKQSPDS
-1057 DSSNQEDITKSKT
+1057 DSSNQEDIAKSKT

-1080 LSDSEVS
+1080 LSDSEVPS
-1087 SLLVDHEALD
+1087 FIVDHEITD
-1097 ADGRPWEPFTFA
+1097 ADGKQWEPFTFA
-1109 DAQDAAVFNA
+1109 DAQDAAMFNA

-1129 AASDD
+1129 AVYEDL
-1134 VAHSINGGDEILP
+1134 AHSTNGVDEILP
-1147 TPMSEGQSSTR
+1147 AFMSDGQSSTR

-1170 SLPAGDIP
+1170 SLPASEIP
-1178 EYATSRTLSGASLG
+1178 EHATSGTLSRASLG
-1192 KMVNDNPSPLG
+1192 KMVNDNPSSLG
-1203 NPGSRSSESS
+1203 KTGSRSSGSS

-1224 QGEGSKGHHRGGNNL
+1224 HEAGSEGHHRDESNL
-1239 LDKGSHYKGDAVY
+1239 LDQGSHYTGDATY
-1252 TEQSYNEIDAVMKH
+1252 IEQSYNEIDAVMKH

-1279 VSPWAHRSPIRKAFT
+1279 VGPWGHRSPIRTSFT
-1294 DLQDTSRLQPLL
+1294 DLQDTSGIQPRL
-1306 PPPHDMSDA
+1306 PPPHDRSDA
-1315 PSPSPNRLQQSFQ
+1315 PSPSPNRLQQTFQ
-1328 YLPKSDPESI
+1328 YLPKSDPDSV
-1338 STAEVERVARN
+1338 STAEVEIVARN

-1360 GSLDSDNPVHR
+1360 GSLDSDNPIHR

-1385 VLSSTD
+1385 ILSSTD

-1422 KLVSGIESSL
+1422 KLVSGIETSL

-1437 RSASRTHRRNTSS
+1437 RSASRRHRRSTSS

-1465 EPMSRVTSPVKDRR
+1465 EPLSRVTSPVKDRR
-1479 YDKIKASMAEL
+1479 YDKVKASMAEL

-1522 PLEEI
+1522 PLGEI
-1527 RTIVQEAVSNQ
+1527 RTIVQEAVANQ

-1575 AEDELKARRHTE
+1575 ADDELKARRHTE

-1633 VLEGIQES
+1633 VLEGVQES

-1663 RLSSSQWRKEVEL
+1663 RLSSSQWRKEVES
-1676 AKMEN
+1676 AKLEN

-1709 DRLQEDMTLASRDI
+1709 NRLQEDMTLASRDI
-1723 ARDQSIWR
+1723 ALDQSIWR
-1731 KREEENKTRLEIL
+1731 KREEENKARLEIL
-1744 NERLGSESKLREKLE
+1744 NERLVSESKLREKLE
-1759 HEIVGFVAK
+1759 HEIVGFVAQ
-1768 EREATNLQHAFEQ
+1768 ERESTNLQHDLEQ
-1781 SQLENVRLQRLI
+1781 SRLEIVRMQRLI

-1800 NEHQKN
+1800 SEHQRN

-1812 ELLELRESAR
+1812 ELLEVRESAR
-1822 LEVDLVRASMN
+1822 LEVELVRASMN

-1847 SELELF
+1847 SELELS

-1864 TSIAASTKAR
+1864 TDIAASTKAR
-1874 YEAVVEDI
+1874 YEAILEEV
-1882 TNNAA
+1882 TSNAA

-1893 EALLEEANMSAA
+1893 EALLEEATISAA
-1905 AAKVRYTAMLEEAS
+1905 AAKVRFTAMLEEAS
-1919 ESRNI
+1919 ESRNNAI
-1924 ALREAAEAREAALQ
+1924 REAAEAREAALQ

-1944 ERTLE
+1944 ERTLD

-1954 QFQELKNIAGEK
+1954 QFQELKNIADAK
-1966 QQSEINLNDRL
+1966 QQSEMNLNDRL

-1983 MGYLERQL
+1983 IGYLERKL

-2004 ALEAKQHAENHAS
+2004 AIEAKQHAESHAS
-2017 DRLELANEKLRHLE
+2017 DRLVLAHEKIHHLE
-2031 QSTEELKALH
+2031 QSAEEFKALH
-2041 AHVLKT
+2041 EHMLKT
-2047 SVEEKERAEI
+2047 SVEEKDRAKR
-2057 HADDRLA
+2057 HANDRLA

-2078 HLCEMLEIAKRA
+2078 HLYEMLEIAKTA
-2090 SQQLVSQSKKS
+2090 AQQLVSQSKIA
-2101 GPSPSTNLE
+2101 GPSPSTTRE
-2110 LNSLSRKPNIPE
+2110 STPLSRNCTIPE

-2149 FEQSQT
+2149 LEQEQT

-2176 ELIGVRID
+2176 ELLGVRID

-2252 GNWRKGRDSSISF
+2252 GNWRKGRDISRSF
-2265 GSLTAV
+2265 GGLTAV
-2271 ASGSPSQTQSR
+2271 ASGSPSQTPSR
-2282 SSPPTSQGFLSG
+2282 SSPSTSQGFLSG

-2303 RQTSQQQGPSSPPIR
+2303 RQTPQQQGPSSRPIR

-2334 TPHQSISLRD
+2334 TPGQSISLRD
-2344 DTKPLELLSEAPVTP
+2344 DNKPLELLPEAPVTP

-2367 DGDAEVATGFGE
+2367 DGDAEVTTGFGE
-2379 DSEEGAFFAQD
+2379 DSDEGAFFAHD
-2390 GRDDAR
+2390 GEDDAR
-2396 SDEPFG
+2396 SYEPFG
-2402 PDIATVSGG
+2402 PDIGTVSGN
-2411 QI
+2411 QL

>member
-1 MREIASFHFEAC
+1 M
-13 AAHSPPRW
+13 
-21 KVSPQMRNRWENICA
+21 
-36 DYYYHLALNS
+36 
-46 LSGLGPSSVVSSLGG
+46 
-61 SEASSRPHSRSP
+61 
-73 SVWTA
+73 
-78 PLPGQAFI
+78 
-86 SSSADLPALPNIPDQ
+86 
-101 FTFQH
+101 
-106 TSFPQAVHHRSDS
+106 
-119 STYYTAQWGSPES
+119 
-132 SEAHLGRYHCRNFS
+132 
-146 IVSADG
+146 
-152 SPPHRFSPSRSQTLT
+152 
-167 PPPRRRTISAA
+167 
-178 RREGQFRFLN
+178 N
-188 SRRRSVVGVR
+188 SRIRSVIGVR
-198 SPLGQGHSRHSFTEN
+198 SPLGQGHSRHSFTEH
-213 WLQNNSPDSKNAEKS
+213 WLKNNLSDSTNVEKS
-228 NWWSDVS
+228 SWWSDVS
-235 ENSDKEAPGPYQ
+235 ESSDKEALGPYQ
-247 AGESPCSG
+247 AGKSPCSG
-255 LIWSRAGSGSGPT
+255 PTWSRVGGGSPPA
-268 EKLGPR
+268 EILGIR
-274 KARPTRTREVGKRD
+274 KARSTKTREAGERD
-288 SPSLKRTISYS
+288 SPNLKRTISCS
-299 ETKQST
+299 EPKQST
-305 ILSQKYPEESLI
+305 TLFQKHPQESLN
-317 TAQPFQHSL
+317 TVQPFQHSL
-326 PVSVGLQPKERPRSH
+326 PVSVGLQPKERPRNH
-341 LEMSFDMAQDTEK
+341 LGTLFGMAQDTEK
-354 PLPLPPLF
+354 PLPPPPPF

-382 IRSLDMT
+382 IRSLDMA
-389 HSSLQKARK
+389 HPSLQKARK
-398 RVLWRGKAC
+398 RVTWRGKAC
-407 IISLPSIDENSNQ
+407 VISLPSIDENSNQ
-420 NGCIVLLKP
+420 NGCIALLKP
-429 QDVDDRLKMWE
+429 QDVRDRLKMWE
-440 RQGFDNKGFTLSSSA
+440 RQGFDNQGFTLSSSA
-455 EALSSVVSPG
+455 EGFSPVISQG

-484 DFRVSIPDRR
+484 EFRVSIPDRR

-503 KEDKLRALGVSFAD
+503 KEDKLRALGVSYAD
-517 EEPLERNSP
+517 EESSARNTP
-526 VLPLMS
+526 VLPFMS

-552 IASSHLLQRL
+552 IANSHHLQRL
-562 NPLSMSFHAPA
+562 NPLSMSFHAPT
-573 NSVAHNS
+573 NSVAHKS
-580 ITYNGTQ
+580 ITYNGIQ
-587 PFAKPGVSKFS
+587 PFAKPGVANFS
-598 RYHVPPPKTE
+598 RYQVPPPNTE

-643 PGVNEHMQSL
+643 PGVIGRMQSL

-668 GHALHQIPNNQPPY
+668 GNALHQIPNNPPPY
-682 LRAQQAQAQAQL
+682 MRPQQAQTQAQL
-694 LQLSLQQQQQFLDP
+694 LQQSLRQQQQLPDP
-708 RFPQMANNPNIAQP
+708 RFLQMTNDHNIFQP
-722 SQHSDYKKQPV
+722 SQHSNYKKQPD

-756 ANCHLEGLD
+756 ADCHLESSD
-765 QKADAEGRK
+765 QKADSEGRQADEDDAEG
-774 ANEDDTEEKSLHGD
+774 KSLHGD
-788 ELPVLANILQ
+788 ELPVLANILR
-798 RVDRDLDVGDSDL
+798 RVNRDLDVDDSDL
-811 ETNPSLSNTPNN
+811 ETNPSISNTPKP
-823 SGTRPE
+823 SGTWPE
-829 HNHRSHASKPSLSKL
+829 HNHRSHESKLSLSKL
-844 NVNAPPFVYEPKK
+844 NVNAPAFVYEPKK

-865 FLGNQQKPKAPS
+865 FLGNQQKPKSPS
-877 DSKPL
+877 GSKPL

-889 KHTSKISTNGSS
+889 QHTSKLSTNGSG

-913 INKPAAPSRVFSF
+913 PAKPAAPSRVFSF
-926 SSSGPTFEPNTP
+926 SSSGPTFEPKAR
-938 SLKTAA
+938 SFKTAG
-944 IEANSVGPVVRSN
+944 IEANSAGPVA

-962 EIFGDF
+962 KIFGEIDF
-968 KISEIVKSGRKSKAI
+968 SEIVKPGRKSKAI
-983 PIVRPLDDGIASGQ
+983 PIVRPLDDEIASGQ
-997 DLDGQEDE
+997 YLDGQEDE

-1041 HVEEL
+1041 HVEEP
-1046 HGTDQSKPLDS
+1046 HETDQTKSPDS
-1057 DSSNQEDITKSKT
+1057 DSNNQEDITKSKT

-1087 SLLVDHEALD
+1087 SLLVDHETVD
-1097 ADGRPWEPFTFA
+1097 ADGKQWEPFTFA

-1119 ALPVL
+1119 ALPAL

-1129 AASDD
+1129 AVCDD
-1134 VAHSINGGDEILP
+1134 VAHCTNGVDEILP
-1147 TPMSEGQSSTR
+1147 ASMSEGQSSTR

-1170 SLPAGDIP
+1170 SLPASEIP
-1178 EYATSRTLSGASLG
+1178 EYATSRTLSRASLG
-1192 KMVNDNPSPLG
+1192 KMVNDNPSSLG
-1203 NPGSRSSESS
+1203 KTGSRSSESS
-1213 IHSELYENTKK
+1213 IHSELYEKTKK
-1224 QGEGSKGHHRGGNNL
+1224 QEGSERHHRDESNL
-1239 LDKGSHYKGDAVY
+1239 LDQGSHYTGDATY
-1252 TEQSYNEIDAVMKH
+1252 IEQSYNEIDAVMKH

-1279 VSPWAHRSPIRKAFT
+1279 VSPWRHRSPIRTPFT
-1294 DLQDTSRLQPLL
+1294 DLQDASGIQPLL
-1306 PPPHDMSDA
+1306 PPPHDRSDA
-1315 PSPSPNRLQQSFQ
+1315 PSPSPNRLQQPFQ
-1328 YLPKSDPESI
+1328 YLPKSDPESV

-1360 GSLDSDNPVHR
+1360 GSLDSDNPIHR

-1385 VLSSTD
+1385 ILSSTD

-1413 VRQHVSPLE
+1413 VRQHLSPLE

-1437 RSASRTHRRNTSS
+1437 RSATRRHRRSTSS
-1450 KEIENSDADDEDDLR
+1450 KEIDNSDADDEDDLR
-1465 EPMSRVTSPVKDRR
+1465 EPLSRVTSPVKDRR

-1522 PLEEI
+1522 PLGEI
-1527 RTIVQEAVSNQ
+1527 RTIVQEAVANQ

-1575 AEDELKARRHTE
+1575 ADDELKARRHTE

-1633 VLEGIQES
+1633 VLEGVQES

-1663 RLSSSQWRKEVEL
+1663 RLSSSQWRKEVES

-1731 KREEENKTRLEIL
+1731 KREEENKARLEIL
-1744 NERLGSESKLREKLE
+1744 NERLVSESKLREKLE
-1759 HEIVGFVAK
+1759 HEIVGFVAQ
-1768 EREATNLQHAFEQ
+1768 ERESTNLQHALEQ
-1781 SQLENVRLQRLI
+1781 SQLENVRMQRLI
-1793 DELRAES
+1793 DDLRAES
-1800 NEHQKN
+1800 SEHQRI

-1812 ELLELRESAR
+1812 ELLEVREAAR
-1822 LEVDLVRASMN
+1822 LEVELVRASMN

-1847 SELELF
+1847 SELELS

-1864 TSIAASTKAR
+1864 TSIAAATKAK
-1874 YEAVVEDI
+1874 YEAILEDV

-1893 EALLEEANMSAA
+1893 EALLEEATISAA

-1919 ESRNI
+1919 ESRND

-1954 QFQELKNIAGEK
+1954 QSQELKNMADAK
-1966 QQSEINLNDRL
+1966 QHSEMNLNDRL

-1983 MGYLERQL
+1983 MGYLERKL
-1991 EELKAQHDHQLKI
+1991 EELKVQHDHQLKI
-2004 ALEAKQHAENHAS
+2004 VIEAKQHAESHAS
-2017 DRLELANEKLRHLE
+2017 DRLVLAHEKLHHLE
-2031 QSTEELKALH
+2031 QSTEEFKALH
-2041 AHVLKT
+2041 EHMLKT

-2078 HLCEMLEIAKRA
+2078 HLYEMLEIAKTA
-2090 SQQLVSQSKKS
+2090 AQQLVSQTKKS
-2101 GPSPSTNLE
+2101 EPSPSTTRE
-2110 LNSLSRKPNIPE
+2110 SIPLSRNSSMRE

-2134 VLQEQLQEREARIEQ
+2134 VLQEQVQEREARIEQ
-2149 FEQSQT
+2149 LEQEQA

-2176 ELIGVRID
+2176 ELLGVRID

-2189 ITTVSQPHFDRDA
+2189 ITMVSQPHFDRDA

-2252 GNWRKGRDSSISF
+2252 GNWRKGRDISRSF
-2265 GSLTAV
+2265 KGLTAV
-2271 ASGSPSQTQSR
+2271 TSGSPSQTPSR
-2282 SSPPTSQGFLSG
+2282 SSPSTSQGFLSG

-2303 RQTSQQQGPSSPPIR
+2303 RQTPQQQGPSSRPIR

-2334 TPHQSISLRD
+2334 TPCQSISLRD
-2344 DTKPLELLSEAPVTP
+2344 DNKRLELLPEAPVTP

-2367 DGDAEVATGFGE
+2367 DGDAEVTTGFGE
-2379 DSEEGAFFAQD
+2379 DSDEGAFFAHD
-2390 GRDDAR
+2390 GKADAR
-2396 SDEPFG
+2396 SYEPFG
-2402 PDIATVSGG
+2402 PDIGTVSGD
-2411 QI
+2411 QV

>member
-1 MREIASFHFEAC
+1 M
-13 AAHSPPRW
+13 
-21 KVSPQMRNRWENICA
+21 
-36 DYYYHLALNS
+36 
-46 LSGLGPSSVVSSLGG
+46 
-61 SEASSRPHSRSP
+61 
-73 SVWTA
+73 
-78 PLPGQAFI
+78 
-86 SSSADLPALPNIPDQ
+86 
-101 FTFQH
+101 
-106 TSFPQAVHHRSDS
+106 
-119 STYYTAQWGSPES
+119 
-132 SEAHLGRYHCRNFS
+132 
-146 IVSADG
+146 
-152 SPPHRFSPSRSQTLT
+152 
-167 PPPRRRTISAA
+167 
-178 RREGQFRFLN
+178 N
-188 SRRRSVVGVR
+188 SRRKSVIGVR
-198 SPLGQGHSRHSFTEN
+198 SPLGQGHSRHSFTEH
-213 WLQNNSPDSKNAEKS
+213 WLENNLPDSTNVEES
-228 NWWSDVS
+228 SWWSDVS
-235 ENSDKEAPGPYQ
+235 EISDKEVLGPYQ

-255 LIWSRAGSGSGPT
+255 PTLSRVGRGSPPA
-268 EKLGPR
+268 KILGIR
-274 KARPTRTREVGKRD
+274 KARSTKTREAGKRN
-288 SPSLKRTISYS
+288 SPNLERTISCS
-299 ETKQST
+299 EPKQST
-305 ILSQKYPEESLI
+305 TLFQKHPQESLI
-317 TAQPFQHSL
+317 TVQLFQHSL
-326 PVSVGLQPKERPRSH
+326 PVPVDLQPKERPRNH
-341 LEMSFDMAQDTEK
+341 LGTSFGMAQDTEK
-354 PLPLPPLF
+354 PLPPPPPF

-368 GPLSSISVERSVDS
+368 GPLSSISVEHSVDS
-382 IRSLDMT
+382 IRSLDMA
-389 HSSLQKARK
+389 HAASQKVRK
-398 RVLWRGKAC
+398 RVTWRGKAC
-407 IISLPSIDENSNQ
+407 VISLPSIDENSNQ
-420 NGCIVLLKP
+420 NSCIALLKP
-429 QDVDDRLKMWE
+429 QDVHDRLKMWE

-455 EALSSVVSPG
+455 EGYSPVISQG

-473 PGDEEKERSQR
+473 PDDEEKERSQR
-484 DFRVSIPDRR
+484 EFRVSIPDRR

-517 EEPLERNSP
+517 EESSAKNTP
-526 VLPLMS
+526 VLPFMS

-552 IASSHLLQRL
+552 MANSHPLQRL
-562 NPLSMSFHAPA
+562 NPLSMSFHAPT

-580 ITYNGTQ
+580 NIYNGTQ
-587 PFAKPGVSKFS
+587 PFAKPGVASFP
-598 RYHVPPPKTE
+598 RYQVPPPNTE
-608 KVLPPYQF
+608 KALPPYQF

-643 PGVNEHMQSL
+643 PGVIGRMQSL

-668 GHALHQIPNNQPPY
+668 GHALHQIPNNTPPY
-682 LRAQQAQAQAQL
+682 MRPQQAQTQAQL
-694 LQLSLQQQQQFLDP
+694 LQQSLQQQQQQLPDP
-708 RFPQMANNPNIAQP
+708 RFLQMTNNHNIPQP
-722 SQHSDYKKQPV
+722 SQHSNYKKQPD

-756 ANCHLEGLD
+756 ADCHLESSD
-765 QKADAEGRK
+765 QKAEVEGRQAYEDDAEG
-774 ANEDDTEEKSLHGD
+774 KSLHGD
-788 ELPVLANILQ
+788 ELPVLGNILR
-798 RVDRDLDVGDSDL
+798 RVNRDLDVDDSDL
-811 ETNPSLSNTPNN
+811 ETNPSISNTPKPG
-823 SGTRPE
+823 GTWPE
-829 HNHRSHASKPSLSKL
+829 HNHRPHESKPSLSKL
-844 NVNAPPFVYEPKK
+844 NVNAPAFVYEPKK
-857 TSSPDVFA
+857 TSSSDVFA
-865 FLGNQQKPKAPS
+865 FLGNQQKPKSPS
-877 DSKPL
+877 GSKPL
-882 TSTAETT
+882 TSTAEIT
-889 KHTSKISTNGSS
+889 KHSSKFSKNGSS

-913 INKPAAPSRVFSF
+913 PAKPAAPSRVFSF
-926 SSSGPTFEPNTP
+926 SSSGPTFGPDAP
-938 SLKTAA
+938 SSKTAG
-944 IEANSVGPVVRSN
+944 IEANSASPVV

-962 EIFGDF
+962 KIFGEIDF
-968 KISEIVKSGRKSKAI
+968 SEIVKPGRKSKAI
-983 PIVRPLDDGIASGQ
+983 PIVRPLDDEIASGHY
-997 DLDGQEDE
+997 LDGQEDE

-1041 HVEEL
+1041 HVEEP
-1046 HGTDQSKPLDS
+1046 HETDQTKSPDS
-1057 DSSNQEDITKSKT
+1057 DSNNQEDITKSKT

-1087 SLLVDHEALD
+1087 SLVVDHVTID
-1097 ADGRPWEPFTFA
+1097 ADGKQWEPFTFA
-1109 DAQDAAVFNA
+1109 DAQDAAIFNA

-1129 AASDD
+1129 AVYEDL
-1134 VAHSINGGDEILP
+1134 AHSTNGLDEILP
-1147 TPMSEGQSSTR
+1147 ASMNEGQSSTR

-1163 IRDVEHD
+1163 IRNVEHD
-1170 SLPAGDIP
+1170 SLPASEIP
-1178 EYATSRTLSGASLG
+1178 EHATSRTLSRASLS
-1192 KMVNDNPSPLG
+1192 KMVNDNPSS
-1203 NPGSRSSESS
+1203 PGKTGTRSSESS

-1224 QGEGSKGHHRGGNNL
+1224 QEAGSEGHHRDESNL
-1239 LDKGSHYKGDAVY
+1239 LDQGSHYTGEATY
-1252 TEQSYNEIDAVMKH
+1252 IEQSYNEIDAVMKH

-1279 VSPWAHRSPIRKAFT
+1279 VSPWRHRSPIRTSFT
-1294 DLQDTSRLQPLL
+1294 DLQDTSEIQPHL
-1306 PPPHDMSDA
+1306 PPPHDRSDA
-1315 PSPSPNRLQQSFQ
+1315 PSPSPNRLQQPFQ
-1328 YLPKSDPESI
+1328 YLPKSDPESV
-1338 STAEVERVARN
+1338 STAEVDRVARN

-1360 GSLDSDNPVHR
+1360 GSLDSDNPIHR

-1385 VLSSTD
+1385 ILSSTD
-1391 EVKFQSRAV
+1391 EFKFQSRAV

-1422 KLVSGIESSL
+1422 KLVSGIETSL

-1437 RSASRTHRRNTSS
+1437 RSASRRHRRSTSS

-1465 EPMSRVTSPVKDRR
+1465 EPLSRVTSPVKDRR
-1479 YDKIKASMAEL
+1479 YDKIKASIAEL

-1522 PLEEI
+1522 PLGEI
-1527 RTIVQEAVSNQ
+1527 RTIVQEAVANQ

-1575 AEDELKARRHTE
+1575 ADDELKARRHIE

-1621 HDERQHVLRRTA
+1621 HDERQHILRRTA
-1633 VLEGIQES
+1633 VLEGVQES

-1663 RLSSSQWRKEVEL
+1663 RLSSSQWRKEVES

-1731 KREEENKTRLEIL
+1731 KREEESKARLEIL
-1744 NERLGSESKLREKLE
+1744 NERLVSESKLREKLE
-1759 HEIVGFVAK
+1759 HEIVGFVAR
-1768 EREATNLQHAFEQ
+1768 ERESTNLQHALEQ
-1781 SQLENVRLQRLI
+1781 SQLEIVRMQRLI

-1800 NEHQKN
+1800 SEHQRN

-1812 ELLELRESAR
+1812 ELLEVRESAR
-1822 LEVDLVRASMN
+1822 LEVELVRASMN
-1833 GEIATANNDVKTAR
+1833 GEIATANNDVKSAR
-1847 SELELF
+1847 SELELS
-1853 ISRHR
+1853 ILRHR
-1858 SEIENA
+1858 SEIEIA
-1864 TSIAASTKAR
+1864 TGIATSTKAK
-1874 YEAVVEDI
+1874 YEAILEEV

-1893 EALLEEANMSAA
+1893 EALLEEATISAA
-1905 AAKVRYTAMLEEAS
+1905 AAKVRFTAMLEEAS
-1919 ESRNI
+1919 ESRNN

-1954 QFQELKNIAGEK
+1954 QFQELKNIADAK
-1966 QQSEINLNDRL
+1966 QQSEMILNDRL

-1983 MGYLERQL
+1983 MGYMERKLED
-1991 EELKAQHDHQLKI
+1991 LKAQHDRQLKI
-2004 ALEAKQHAENHAS
+2004 AIEAKQHAESQAS
-2017 DRLELANEKLRHLE
+2017 DRLVLAHEKIHHLE
-2031 QSTEELKALH
+2031 QSAEEFKALH
-2041 AHVLKT
+2041 EHMLKT
-2047 SVEEKERAEI
+2047 SVEEKERAER
-2057 HADDRLA
+2057 HANDRLA

-2078 HLCEMLEIAKRA
+2078 HLYEMLEIAKTA
-2090 SQQLVSQSKKS
+2090 AQQLVAQSKIS
-2101 GPSPSTNLE
+2101 GPSPSTTRE
-2110 LNSLSRKPNIPE
+2110 STPLSRNSSIPE

-2149 FEQSQT
+2149 LEQEQT

-2176 ELIGVRID
+2176 ELLGVRID

-2189 ITTVSQPHFDRDA
+2189 ITTVSQPHFDQDA

-2252 GNWRKGRDSSISF
+2252 GNWRKGRDISRPF
-2265 GSLTAV
+2265 GGLTAV
-2271 ASGSPSQTQSR
+2271 ASGSLSHPSQMPSR
-2282 SSPPTSQGFLSG
+2282 SSPSTSQGFLSG

-2303 RQTSQQQGPSSPPIR
+2303 RQTPQQQGPSSRPIR

-2326 RPAPRSYR
+2326 GPAPRSYR
-2334 TPHQSISLRD
+2334 TPGQSISLRD
-2344 DTKPLELLSEAPVTP
+2344 DNKPLELLPEAPVTP

-2367 DGDAEVATGFGE
+2367 DGDAEVTTGFGE
-2379 DSEEGAFFAQD
+2379 DSDEGAFFARD
-2390 GRDDAR
+2390 GEDDAR
-2396 SDEPFG
+2396 SYEPFG
-2402 PDIATVSGG
+2402 PDIGTVSGD

>member
-1 MREIASFHFEAC
+1 M
-13 AAHSPPRW
+13 
-21 KVSPQMRNRWENICA
+21 
-36 DYYYHLALNS
+36 
-46 LSGLGPSSVVSSLGG
+46 
-61 SEASSRPHSRSP
+61 
-73 SVWTA
+73 
-78 PLPGQAFI
+78 
-86 SSSADLPALPNIPDQ
+86 
-101 FTFQH
+101 
-106 TSFPQAVHHRSDS
+106 
-119 STYYTAQWGSPES
+119 
-132 SEAHLGRYHCRNFS
+132 
-146 IVSADG
+146 
-152 SPPHRFSPSRSQTLT
+152 
-167 PPPRRRTISAA
+167 
-178 RREGQFRFLN
+178 N
-188 SRRRSVVGVR
+188 SRRRSVKGVR
-198 SPLGQGHSRHSFTEN
+198 SPFGQGHSRHSFTEH
-213 WLQNNSPDSKNAEKS
+213 WLKNNLPDSTNVEKS
-228 NWWSDVS
+228 SWWSDVS
-235 ENSDKEAPGPYQ
+235 EISDKEALGPYQ
-247 AGESPCSG
+247 AGESSCSG
-255 LIWSRAGSGSGPT
+255 LTRSRVGGGSPPA
-268 EKLGPR
+268 EILGIR
-274 KARPTRTREVGKRD
+274 KARSTKTREASKRD
-288 SPSLKRTISYS
+288 SPNLKRNISCS
-299 ETKQST
+299 EPKQST
-305 ILSQKYPEESLI
+305 TLFQKHPQESLI
-317 TAQPFQHSL
+317 TVQPLQHSL
-326 PVSVGLQPKERPRSH
+326 PVSVGLHPKEPPRNH
-341 LEMSFDMAQDTEK
+341 RGTSFGMAQDTEK
-354 PLPLPPLF
+354 PLPPPPPF

-382 IRSLDMT
+382 IRSLDMA
-389 HSSLQKARK
+389 HPSLQKVRK
-398 RVLWRGKAC
+398 RVTWRGKAC
-407 IISLPSIDENSNQ
+407 VISLPSIDENSNQ
-420 NGCIVLLKP
+420 KSCIAILKP
-429 QDVDDRLKMWE
+429 QDVHDRLKMWE

-455 EALSSVVSPG
+455 EGFSPVISQG

-473 PGDEEKERSQR
+473 PVDEEKERSQR
-484 DFRVSIPDRR
+484 EFRVSIPDRR
-494 EWEDYVYQL
+494 EWEDYVYKL

-517 EEPLERNSP
+517 EESSARNTP
-526 VLPLMS
+526 VLPFMS

-552 IASSHLLQRL
+552 IANSHHLQRL
-562 NPLSMSFHAPA
+562 NPLSMSFHAPT
-573 NSVAHNS
+573 NSVAHKS
-580 ITYNGTQ
+580 ITYNETQ
-587 PFAKPGVSKFS
+587 PFAKPGLANFS
-598 RYHVPPPKTE
+598 SYQVPPPNTE
-608 KVLPPYQF
+608 KALPPYQF
-616 PPAQSPLQGSW
+616 PPAQSPIQGSW

-643 PGVNEHMQSL
+643 PGVIGRMQSL

-668 GHALHQIPNNQPPY
+668 GHALHQIPNNPPPY
-682 LRAQQAQAQAQL
+682 MRTQQAQTQAQL
-694 LQLSLQQQQQFLDP
+694 LQQSLQQQQQPLPDP
-708 RFPQMANNPNIAQP
+708 RFLQMANNHNIAQP
-722 SQHSDYKKQPV
+722 SHHSNYKKQPD

-756 ANCHLEGLD
+756 ADCHVESSH
-765 QKADAEGRK
+765 QKADAEGRQ
-774 ANEDDTEEKSLHGD
+774 ADEDDAEGKSLHGD
-788 ELPVLANILQ
+788 ELPVLANILR
-798 RVDRDLDVGDSDL
+798 RVNRDLDVDDSDM
-811 ETNPSLSNTPNN
+811 ETNPSISNTPKP
-823 SGTRPE
+823 SGSWLE
-829 HNHRSHASKPSLSKL
+829 HNHRSHESKPSLSKL
-844 NVNAPPFVYEPKK
+844 NVNAPAFVYEPKK

-865 FLGNQQKPKAPS
+865 FLGNQQKPKSPS
-877 DSKPL
+877 GSTPL

-889 KHTSKISTNGSS
+889 KHTSKFSTNGSS
-901 FNVAAPAFTPTN
+901 FNVAAPAFTPTKPA
-913 INKPAAPSRVFSF
+913 KPAAPSRVFSF
-926 SSSGPTFEPNTP
+926 SSSGPTFEPNAP
-938 SLKTAA
+938 SFKTTG
-944 IEANSVGPVVRSN
+944 IEANSASPVI

-962 EIFGDF
+962 KIFGEIDF
-968 KISEIVKSGRKSKAI
+968 SEIVKPGRKSKAI
-983 PIVRPLDDGIASGQ
+983 PIVRPFDDEIASVQ
-997 DLDGQEDE
+997 YLDGQEDE

-1041 HVEEL
+1041 HVEEP
-1046 HGTDQSKPLDS
+1046 HETDQPKFPNS
-1057 DSSNQEDITKSKT
+1057 DSNNQEDITKSKT

-1075 ENTND
+1075 ENTDD
-1080 LSDSEVS
+1080 LSNSEVS
-1087 SLLVDHEALD
+1087 SLIVDHESID
-1097 ADGRPWEPFTFA
+1097 VEGKQWEPFAFA
-1109 DAQDAAVFNA
+1109 DAQDAVMFNA

-1129 AASDD
+1129 AVCDD
-1134 VAHSINGGDEILP
+1134 VAHSTNGVDETLP
-1147 TPMSEGQSSTR
+1147 ASMSEGQSSSR

-1170 SLPAGDIP
+1170 SLPASEIP
-1178 EYATSRTLSGASLG
+1178 EYATSRTLSRASVG

-1203 NPGSRSSESS
+1203 KTGSRSSESS
-1213 IHSELYENTKK
+1213 IHSKLYENTKRK
-1224 QGEGSKGHHRGGNNL
+1224 EEGSEGHHRGESNL
-1239 LDKGSHYKGDAVY
+1239 LDQGSHYTGDATY
-1252 TEQSYNEIDAVMKH
+1252 IEQSYNEIDAVMRH

-1279 VSPWAHRSPIRKAFT
+1279 VSPWRHRSPIRTPFT
-1294 DLQDTSRLQPLL
+1294 DLQDTSGIQPLL
-1306 PPPHDMSDA
+1306 PPPHDRSDA
-1315 PSPSPNRLQQSFQ
+1315 PSPSPNRLQQPFQ
-1328 YLPKSDPESI
+1328 YLPKSDPESV
-1338 STAEVERVARN
+1338 STAEVEGVARN

-1360 GSLDSDNPVHR
+1360 GSLDSDNPIHR

-1385 VLSSTD
+1385 ILSSTD

-1437 RSASRTHRRNTSS
+1437 RSASIRHRRSTSS

-1465 EPMSRVTSPVKDRR
+1465 EPLSRVTSPVKDRR

-1522 PLEEI
+1522 PLGEI
-1527 RTIVQEAVSNQ
+1527 RTIVQEAVANQ

-1575 AEDELKARRHTE
+1575 ADDELKARRHTE

-1633 VLEGIQES
+1633 VLEGVQES

-1663 RLSSSQWRKEVEL
+1663 RLSSSQWRKEVES

-1731 KREEENKTRLEIL
+1731 KREEENKARLEIL
-1744 NERLGSESKLREKLE
+1744 NERLVSESKLREKLE
-1759 HEIVGFVAK
+1759 HEIVSFVAQ
-1768 EREATNLQHAFEQ
+1768 ERESTNLRHALEQ
-1781 SQLENVRLQRLI
+1781 SQLEHVRMQRLI

-1800 NEHQKN
+1800 SEHQRH

-1812 ELLELRESAR
+1812 ELLEVRESAR
-1822 LEVDLVRASMN
+1822 LEVELVRASMN

-1847 SELELF
+1847 SELELS

-1864 TSIAASTKAR
+1864 TGIAASTKAK
-1874 YEAVVEDI
+1874 YEAILEDV

-1893 EALLEEANMSAA
+1893 EALLEEATISAT

-1919 ESRNI
+1919 ESRKN

-1954 QFQELKNIAGEK
+1954 QFQELKNMADAK
-1966 QQSEINLNDRL
+1966 QQSEMNLNDRL

-1983 MGYLERQL
+1983 MGYLEHKL
-1991 EELKAQHDHQLKI
+1991 EELNAQHDHQLKI
-2004 ALEAKQHAENHAS
+2004 AIEAKQHAESHAS
-2017 DRLELANEKLRHLE
+2017 DRLVLAHEKLHHLE
-2031 QSTEELKALH
+2031 QSTEEFKALH
-2041 AHVLKT
+2041 EHMLKT
-2047 SVEEKERAEI
+2047 SIEEKERAEI
-2057 HADDRLA
+2057 YAEERLA

-2078 HLCEMLEIAKRA
+2078 HLYEMLEIAKTA
-2090 SQQLVSQSKKS
+2090 AQQLVSQSKNS
-2101 GPSPSTNLE
+2101 GPSPSTTRE
-2110 LNSLSRKPNIPE
+2110 SNSLSRNSSIPD

-2149 FEQSQT
+2149 LEQEQT

-2176 ELIGVRID
+2176 ELLGVRID

-2252 GNWRKGRDSSISF
+2252 GNWRKGRDISRSF
-2265 GSLTAV
+2265 GGLTAV
-2271 ASGSPSQTQSR
+2271 ASGSPSQTPSR
-2282 SSPPTSQGFLSG
+2282 SSPSTSQGFLSG
-2294 LLTPPGTNI
+2294 LLTPPVTNI
-2303 RQTSQQQGPSSPPIR
+2303 RQTPQQQGPSSRPIR

-2326 RPAPRSYR
+2326 RHAPRSYR
-2334 TPHQSISLRD
+2334 TPRQSISLGD
-2344 DTKPLELLSEAPVTP
+2344 DNKTLELLPEAPITP

-2367 DGDAEVATGFGE
+2367 DGDAEVNTGFGE
-2379 DSEEGAFFAQD
+2379 DSDEGAFFAHD
-2390 GRDDAR
+2390 SKDDAR
-2396 SDEPFG
+2396 SYEPFG
-2402 PDIATVSGG
+2402 PDIGTVSED
-2411 QI
+2411 QV